1 MIKKKRWENIMPLKN
16 VRPKKALPKKRRKII
31 ARFKAK
37 DTIRFS
43 FTNYLS
49 QSILTSIIF
58 YGFGLFGKLQRY
70 QIYYVVGSIWLFQ
83 IILSNIW
90 LQYFRFGPFEWVWRS
105 LTYMKKQPMKKH
117 VVVETPEDE

>member
-1 MIKKKRWENIMPLKN
+1 MRVFAP
-16 VRPKKALPKKRRKII
+16 VGQVA
-31 ARFKAK
+31 
-37 DTIRFS
+37 

-83 IILSNIW
+83 IIFSHSW
-90 LQYFRFGPFEWVWRS
+90 LQYFRFGPFEWLWRT
-105 LTYMKKQPMKKH
+105 LTYVEKQPMRKR
-117 VVVETPEDE
+117 VALNEPEEETGGIPVSAIA